1 MKQNNLLL
9 EELTPDSVFYE
20 MKKEIDKIKEIAHSD
35 YIYKEINTYGL
46 DVDIVVEA
54 KMKEQAILDLV

>member
-1 MKQNNLLL
+1 M